1 MRNFLR
7 TIFPALLLLA
17 FTNAPALAQSKIAT
31 VDLKTLFDNYYK
43 TKLAT
48 ATIQERAAELDKQ
61 YTDMA
66 ADFKKH
72 TDDYQTLLE
81 SANDQAVSEAEREKR
96 RQDAGDEAKR
106 LEDEK
111 AAVEQFERQAQV
123 EIADQRDR
131 MRENILAEIKQAVA
145 DKAKAAGDTLVLDTA
160 AETVNGTPNIIYSDG
175 NNDMTDDVL
184 KQLNATAPPDLPD
197 TSISPPILLS
207 TNSVPYTEMPGTTPN
222 PAGNSIQ

>member
-7 TIFPALLLLA
+7 TMVPALLLLA
-17 FTNAPALAQSKIAT
+17 FTSVPALAQSKIAT
-31 VDLKTLFDNYYK
+31 VDLKRLFDNYYK

-48 ATIQERAAELDKQ
+48 ATIQERANQLDKT
-61 YTDMA
+61 YADMA

-72 TDDYQTLLE
+72 SDDYQTLME
-81 SANDQAVSEAEREKR
+81 SANDQAVSQDERDKR
-96 RQDAGDEAKR
+96 RQAAQDDAKR

-131 MRENILAEIKQAVA
+131 MRENILAEIKKAVS
-145 DKAKAAGDTLVLDTA
+145 DKAKTAGDSIVYDTA
-160 AETVNGTPNIIYSDG
+160 AQSVNGTPIIIYTAG
-175 NNDMTDDVL
+175 ENDLTDDVL

-197 TSISPPILLS
+197 TSTSPPILVS
-207 TNSVPYTEMPGTTPN
+207 TNNLPFSDMPGSTPATTPKT
-222 PAGNSIQ
+222 P

>member
-1 MRNFLR
+1 MRFLLR
-7 TIFPALLLLA
+7 AIVPALLLLA
-17 FTNAPALAQSKIAT
+17 FTSVPALAQSKVAT
-31 VDLKTLFDNYYK
+31 VNLKKLFDDYYK

-48 ATIQERAAELDKQ
+48 ATIQERANQLDKT
-61 YTDMA
+61 YAEMA

-81 SANDQAVSEAEREKR
+81 SANDQAVSQDERDKR
-96 RQDAGDEAKR
+96 RLAAEDEAKH

-131 MRENILAEIKQAVA
+131 MRENILTEIKKAVS
-145 DKAKAAGDTLVLDTA
+145 DKAKSEGDTMVLDTA
-160 AETVNGTPNIIYSDG
+160 AQSVNGTPIIVYTADE
-175 NNDMTDDVL
+175 NDLTDDVL

-197 TSISPPILLS
+197 TSATPPILIS
-207 TNSVPYTEMPGTTPN
+207 TNNLPYSETPGSAPATTPGN
-222 PAGNSIQ
+222 P